1 MAKKE
6 GQFNIVDRFWGYVNK
21 IDESKVSP
29 GFLVAGSRNVLIN
42 EGNDQR
48 DGRPGDKIYGR
59 KGYSV
64 YGDRQSGVAVID
76 NGIDSK
82 YDFKPN
88 LENVERTLRAYQG
101 ATANTG
107 RLETY
112 YDGTWI
118 AVETGLTSTVMSFI
132 NYWDATDSLAV
143 CLIADGTSTV
153 KEWTGAIGVIDS
165 ASTNTV
171 TLASGTWA
179 ELNFFQ
185 SGTRKF
191 SVDNI
196 DYTYT
201 GGESTDTLTG
211 VTPDPD
217 GVLVQGDIAVQTL
230 RSNSNIPGSGFN
242 VDYMGILDNQVYYG
256 SKTSNLVY
264 MAKGTNFTDVT
275 FTTPVRAP
283 NEGNQFL
290 LDDVCAGFAPGEED
304 MYIFSGSDYI
314 YRSNFTLTGDGTK
327 EVASVK
333 RLKVAPGQ
341 SALTKDSIIPI
352 KNDIAFITHEKTLDT
367 LGRLE
372 NINTPRTSPIS
383 DPVKNDFLTFTLT
396 GASSI
401 YFRQNIWIA
410 LPNEGL
416 VLIFDI
422 KNGRWQPPQNLPLSG
437 FSIIGDEIYG
447 HSSTRNET
455 YKLNDT
461 YQDNGL
467 AIEYKAIMSY
477 QNNGTEE
484 VRKQFDEFYVAL
496 RMSANGEMQTQ
507 IDYEFRGALKTE
519 NHTVEGTETAYQFAP
534 SEDSSLGS
542 NPIGSNPLGQ
552 SVEATENKSLFR
564 KVHTMNLTDYHEY
577 QVTFLVESDETEWE
591 LLRFGDNAVDA
602 EDLDNY
608 LRD

>member
-352 KNDIAFITHEKTLDT
+352 KNDIAFITREK
-367 LGRLE
+367 
-372 NINTPRTSPIS
+372 P
-383 DPVKNDFLTFTLT
+383 
-396 GASSI
+396 
-401 YFRQNIWIA
+401 WI
-410 LPNEGL
+410 P
-416 VLIFDI
+416 
-422 KNGRWQPPQNLPLSG
+422 W
-437 FSIIGDEIYG
+437 
-447 HSSTRNET
+447 
-455 YKLNDT
+455 
-461 YQDNGL
+461 
-467 AIEYKAIMSY
+467 
-477 QNNGTEE
+477 
-484 VRKQFDEFYVAL
+484 
-496 RMSANGEMQTQ
+496 
-507 IDYEFRGALKTE
+507 
-519 NHTVEGTETAYQFAP
+519 
-534 SEDSSLGS
+534 
-542 NPIGSNPLGQ
+542 
-552 SVEATENKSLFR
+552 
-564 KVHTMNLTDYHEY
+564 
-577 QVTFLVESDETEWE
+577 
-591 LLRFGDNAVDA
+591 AV
-602 EDLDNY
+602 
-608 LRD
+608 